1 MMSMDDCQRFE
12 ALLDSQI
19 LDEIPLSADEKN
31 FFDHHTERCSQCAAS
46 SAILLEMQDTGEEA
60 SEYDPSDAY
69 LERMARRVLE
79 KEAVA
84 SPWADLLDEIM
95 SFLTPRQWVL
105 TGASAACLVLLM
117 AAWISFGHRSQG
129 PAYLEFAQ
137 VAKVT
142 GQATL
147 SDQRSQSGAVYRQG
161 DEIAVA
167 SGALWM
173 NFNNGTKV
181 MVKKDSAIKL
191 LEASRQ
197 KTHFVLRKGQVIFHV
212 SPLSRG
218 QEFLIESEAGK
229 LNVIGTT
236 FEVGVSQKNEFI
248 RVTEGKVRFES
259 NHGRIAL
266 IHAGQGFDLDRGIY
280 NLSEPARNAVDGELN
295 GSVAPNSEPADS
307 HETAPLVATPD
318 RVPPAPAMEPEP
330 VAPGLPKALS
340 APSRARP
347 PAPRKSSPLASSPH
361 NAAPARTLPAA
372 QAPEEP
378 TARGYSPS
386 GSNLDPRPSVIA
398 TFKPSIG
405 ELLQQSRQLRQD
417 KDFGSV
423 VAIYQKIIEFY
434 PSSAEARSCWVWMGK
449 VQLENLA
456 DPTKALRALERPE
469 EEIRALNL
477 FEARFPESA
486 YMPRVKA
493 RLVDLSSP

>member
-1 MMSMDDCQRFE
+1 M
-12 ALLDSQI
+12 
-19 LDEIPLSADEKN
+19 
-31 FFDHHTERCSQCAAS
+31 
-46 SAILLEMQDTGEEA
+46 
-60 SEYDPSDAY
+60 
-69 LERMARRVLE
+69 
-79 KEAVA
+79 
-84 SPWADLLDEIM
+84 
-95 SFLTPRQWVL
+95 
-105 TGASAACLVLLM
+105 
-117 AAWISFGHRSQG
+117 
-129 PAYLEFAQ
+129 
-137 VAKVT
+137 
-142 GQATL
+142 
-147 SDQRSQSGAVYRQG
+147 
-161 DEIAVA
+161 
-167 SGALWM
+167 
-173 NFNNGTKV
+173 
-181 MVKKDSAIKL
+181 
-191 LEASRQ
+191 
-197 KTHFVLRKGQVIFHV
+197 
-212 SPLSRG
+212 
-218 QEFLIESEAGK
+218 
-229 LNVIGTT
+229 
-236 FEVGVSQKNEFI
+236 GVSQKNEFI

-456 DPTKALRALERPE
+456 DPTKALRSFQTYLRNVPDGGLGEEALWGSAQALRALERPE